1 VHTQEHTKKPIE
13 SRTQFEVQTSM
24 TVNLNF
30 PNPTEGQ
37 IAPDPEAK
45 TQSFRLFDSIAPST
59 FVERFPLLIV
69 FGISCAILA
78 GALFTEIECL
88 KHSGYFWP

>member
-1 VHTQEHTKKPIE
+1 MHIQEHTQKPIE

-30 PNPTEGQ
+30 PNPPEEQNT
-37 IAPDPEAK
+37 PDPEAE
-45 TQSFRLFDSIAPST
+45 TQRSRLFDTVAPST
-59 FVERFPLLIV
+59 FVERFPLLTF

>member
-1 VHTQEHTKKPIE
+1 MHIQEHTKKPID

-30 PNPTEGQ
+30 PNPPEEQT
-37 IAPDPEAK
+37 APDPEAK

-59 FVERFPLLIV
+59 FAERFPLLT
-69 FGISCAILA
+69 FFAISCAILA

-88 KHSGYFWP
+88 KDSGYFWR